1 MQIII
6 AKLLVKSPF
15 DEHYLLL
22 KRTNEGILFPGEFRA
37 IGPLRLCM
45 SRSTVTRKCL
55 SWNRSSNGSRT
66 ENRRMLPRISW
77 QKQYQILAI
86 AGRPILARIPPHG
99 QQALRVPKQTFSQGA
114 QSNVRYFRAASEKYR
129 TATRREKAAVC
140 TLSRYRFFVWPMTIT
155 INEDLRA
162 YIDPLT
168 EDEYAALERSLLSEG
183 CRDALVLWG
192 DLLVDGHN
200 RYSICQTHGIA
211 FNTVQNQ
218 TFQSMDDVHLW
229 MIDNHL
235 GRRSVSD
242 FQRGVLALRKK
253 EIVSARLAQ
262 AQARQSSA
270 KSAGAD
276 VATQSGADPV
286 WTREAVA
293 RTARVSSATL
303 GQIEKIQKTAAPEL
317 VSAVKAGVISINAAA
332 AVASL
337 PGEKQVA
344 AVAGGKKE
352 LRQVARQVREA
363 RLPAKPEPAPPPS
376 DATPDQL
383 AIHRLTL
390 LVTELTEERDQLKK
404 KVQHLTTALAEAR
417 GGQ

>member
-1 MQIII
+1 V
-6 AKLLVKSPF
+6 ARLL
-15 DEHYLLL
+15 
-22 KRTNEGILFPGEFRA
+22 
-37 IGPLRLCM
+37 
-45 SRSTVTRKCL
+45 
-55 SWNRSSNGSRT
+55 
-66 ENRRMLPRISW
+66 ENAEL
-77 QKQYQILAI
+77 
-86 AGRPILARIPPHG
+86 PHG
-99 QQALRVPKQTFSQGA
+99 L
-114 QSNVRYFRAASEKYR
+114 
-129 TATRREKAAVC
+129 EKAAVC
-140 TLSRYRFFVWPMTIT
+140 TPLTAQPFFVWPMTIT

-200 RYSICQTHGIA
+200 RYGICQKHAIP

-218 TFQSMDDVHLW
+218 TFQSIDDVHLW

-262 AQARQSSA
+262 TQAQQSSA
-270 KSAGAD
+270 QPAEPDGAAQAG
-276 VATQSGADPV
+276 TDPV

-293 RTARVSSATL
+293 RAARVSSATL

-352 LRQVARQVREA
+352 LREAARQVREA
-363 RLPAKPEPAPPPS
+363 RLPPKPEPAPPPS

-404 KVQHLTTALAEAR
+404 KVQHLTIALSEAR

>member
-1 MQIII
+1 
-6 AKLLVKSPF
+6 
-15 DEHYLLL
+15 
-22 KRTNEGILFPGEFRA
+22 
-37 IGPLRLCM
+37 
-45 SRSTVTRKCL
+45 
-55 SWNRSSNGSRT
+55 
-66 ENRRMLPRISW
+66 
-77 QKQYQILAI
+77 
-86 AGRPILARIPPHG
+86 
-99 QQALRVPKQTFSQGA
+99 
-114 QSNVRYFRAASEKYR
+114 
-129 TATRREKAAVC
+129 
-140 TLSRYRFFVWPMTIT
+140 MTIT
-155 INEDLRA
+155 INQDLRA

-168 EDEYAALERSLLSEG
+168 EDEYAALERSLLAEG

-200 RYSICQTHGIA
+200 RYSICQKHDIP
-211 FNTVQNQ
+211 FNTRQNQ
-218 TFQSMDDVHLW
+218 TFQSIDDVHLW

-262 AQARQSSA
+262 AQAQPASA
-270 KSAGAD
+270 EPA
-276 VATQSGADPV
+276 ATDAAPPASADPV
-286 WTREAVA
+286 LTREAVA

-303 GQIEKIQKTAAPEL
+303 SQIEKIQKTAAPEL

-337 PGEKQVA
+337 PGDQQVA

-352 LRQVARQVREA
+352 LRQAARQVREA
-363 RLPAKPEPAPPPS
+363 RLPPKPEPLPPPS

-383 AIHRLTL
+383 EIHRLTL
-390 LVTELTEERDQLKK
+390 LLSELTEERDQLKK
-404 KVQHLTTALAEAR
+404 KVQHLTIALAEAR

>member
-1 MQIII
+1 MARKAAYGI
-6 AKLLVKSPF
+6 LTP
-15 DEHYLLL
+15 LL
-22 KRTNEGILFPGEFRA
+22 KH
-37 IGPLRLCM
+37 
-45 SRSTVTRKCL
+45 
-55 SWNRSSNGSRT
+55 
-66 ENRRMLPRISW
+66 
-77 QKQYQILAI
+77 
-86 AGRPILARIPPHG
+86 AGLPHG
-99 QQALRVPKQTFSQGA
+99 VKRQQCVH
-114 QSNVRYFRAASEKYR
+114 YRA
-129 TATRREKAAVC
+129 TG
-140 TLSRYRFFVWPMTIT
+140 FFVFPMKTIT

-168 EDEYAALERSLLSEG
+168 EDEYAALERSLLAEG

-200 RYSICQTHGIA
+200 RYSLCQKHGIP
-211 FNTVQNQ
+211 FHTVQNQ

-262 AQARQSSA
+262 AQAQQSFA
-270 KSAGAD
+270 QPAGAD
-276 VATQSGADPV
+276 AATQADPV

-293 RTARVSSATL
+293 RAARVSSATL

-337 PGEKQVA
+337 PGEKQVS

-363 RLPAKPEPAPPPS
+363 RLPPKPEPAPLPS
-376 DATPDQL
+376 DATPEQL

-390 LVTELTEERDQLKK
+390 LVTKLTEERDELKK
-404 KVQHLTTALAEAR
+404 KVQHLTIALAEAR
-417 GGQ
+417 SGP

>member
-1 MQIII
+1 MI
-6 AKLLVKSPF
+6 
-15 DEHYLLL
+15 
-22 KRTNEGILFPGEFRA
+22 
-37 IGPLRLCM
+37 
-45 SRSTVTRKCL
+45 
-55 SWNRSSNGSRT
+55 
-66 ENRRMLPRISW
+66 
-77 QKQYQILAI
+77 
-86 AGRPILARIPPHG
+86 
-99 QQALRVPKQTFSQGA
+99 
-114 QSNVRYFRAASEKYR
+114 
-129 TATRREKAAVC
+129 
-140 TLSRYRFFVWPMTIT
+140 IT

-200 RYSICQTHGIA
+200 RYGICQKHGLP

-218 TFQSMDDVHLW
+218 AFQSMDDVHLW

-253 EIVSARLAQ
+253 EIVSARVAQQSPAASAGDAVYAQ
-262 AQARQSSA
+262 AEQESVKESPL
-270 KSAGAD
+270 S
-276 VATQSGADPV
+276 
-286 WTREAVA
+286 REAVA
-293 RTARVSSATL
+293 RAARMSSATL

-317 VSAVKAGVISINAAA
+317 VTAIKSGAISINAAA

-337 PGEKQVA
+337 PSEKQVA

-363 RLPAKPEPAPPPS
+363 RLPQKPKVEL
-376 DATPDQL
+376 ATPPDGASAEQVEIYRLNVLL
-383 AIHRLTL
+383 AA
-390 LVTELTEERDQLKK
+390 VTEERDLLKK
-404 KVQHLTTALAEAR
+404 KVQNLTIALAEVR
-417 GGQ
+417 SEQ

>member
-1 MQIII
+1 
-6 AKLLVKSPF
+6 
-15 DEHYLLL
+15 
-22 KRTNEGILFPGEFRA
+22 
-37 IGPLRLCM
+37 
-45 SRSTVTRKCL
+45 
-55 SWNRSSNGSRT
+55 
-66 ENRRMLPRISW
+66 
-77 QKQYQILAI
+77 
-86 AGRPILARIPPHG
+86 
-99 QQALRVPKQTFSQGA
+99 
-114 QSNVRYFRAASEKYR
+114 
-129 TATRREKAAVC
+129 
-140 TLSRYRFFVWPMTIT
+140 MTIT
-155 INEDLRA
+155 INQDLRA

-168 EDEYAALERSLLSEG
+168 EDEYAALERSLLAEG

-200 RYSICQTHGIA
+200 RYGICQKHGIA
-211 FNTVQNQ
+211 FNTLQNQ

-262 AQARQSSA
+262 TQAQQSSA
-270 KSAGAD
+270 QPTETD
-276 VATQSGADPV
+276 VAGQSKADPV

-293 RTARVSSATL
+293 RAARLSSATL

-352 LRQVARQVREA
+352 LRQAAREVREA
-363 RLPAKPEPAPPPS
+363 RLPAKAEPAPPPS

-390 LVTELTEERDQLKK
+390 LVAELTEERNQLKK
-404 KVQHLTTALAEAR
+404 KVQHLTIALAEAR
-417 GGQ
+417 GGQAPIVAR